1 MKCINTGCTIY
12 HVCKIKEV
20 AHHCVVHQKLIL
32 TNNKDSFDKQGQMNT
47 YPVFKNPDEKVNSY
61 DDNQEK

>member
-32 TNNKDSFDKQGQMNT
+32 TNNKDSFGRQVQVNP
-47 YPVFKNPDEKVNSY
+47 YPVFENPDEKVDSY
-61 DDNQEK
+61 DDNQKK

>member
-32 TNNKDSFDKQGQMNT
+32 TNNKDSFGEKMQMNLSGAQKD
-47 YPVFKNPDEKVNSY
+47 PEKKVDSY